1 MTAVPP
7 ADIFRAYDVRGVIGD
22 TLTEAAAEQIGR
34 AFATQARAA
43 GHSTITVGGDGRHS
57 TPMLREALTHGLIQ
71 SGCHVIDVGVVPT
84 PLLYF
89 AAHTL
94 GTGTGV
100 MITGSHNAPEYNGF
114 KMVVDG
120 RALAGQAVQALH
132 TRIEQRDFA
141 GGPRGDMEH
150 ADIVTPYIERVVADI
165 KVARCLTVAI
175 DCGNGAGG
183 VVAPMLYDRL
193 GCEVL
198 ELYTEVD
205 GDFPNHHPD
214 PAEPGNLQDLI
225 RQVGCAGADVGL
237 AFDGDA
243 DRLGVVTN
251 RGHWVSPDRY
261 MMLFAE
267 DVLKHHPGAAI
278 VYDVKCSR
286 HLASVIR
293 KRDGEAILCRTGH
306 SYIKARVRETGAALG
321 GEFSGHICFNERWLG
336 FDDALYAGARLL
348 EIAAA
353 SEVDVDTLFAR
364 YPNSHATPEIR
375 LESSE
380 SDKFSIIERL
390 ATDGA
395 FDGGEVT
402 TIDGVRVDYADGFGL
417 ARASNTSPMLSLR
430 FEADTPAALDRIQA
444 HFRDQL
450 AAVAPQLEPLQ

>member
-7 ADIFRAYDVRGVIGD
+7 ADIFRAYDVRGVVGD
-22 TLTEAAAEQIGR
+22 TLTDAAAEQIGR

-57 TPMLREALTHGLIQ
+57 TPMLREALTHGLIE
-71 SGCHVIDVGVVPT
+71 SGCHVIDVGMVPT

-114 KMVVDG
+114 KMVIGD
-120 RALAGQAVQALH
+120 RALAGQAVKTLH
-132 TRIEQRDFA
+132 TRIKRRDFA
-141 GGPRGDMEH
+141 AGPRGDAVS

-165 KVARCLTVAI
+165 KVARRLTVAI

-183 VVAPMLYDRL
+183 VVAPRLYDQL

-214 PAEPGNLQDLI
+214 PAEPDNLRDLI
-225 RQVGCAGADVGL
+225 RQVECAGADVGL

-261 MMLFAE
+261 MMLFAD
-267 DVLKHHPGAAI
+267 DVLKSQPGAAI

-286 HLASVIR
+286 HLANVI
-293 KRDGEAILCRTGH
+293 KQRDGQAILCRTGH
-306 SYIKARVRETGAALG
+306 SYIKERVREIGAALG

-353 SEVDVDTLFAR
+353 SEADVDTLFAH
-364 YPNSHATPEIR
+364 YPNSHATPEIK

-380 SDKFSIIERL
+380 TDKFAIVERL
-390 ATDGA
+390 ATHGA

-402 TIDGVRVDYADGFGL
+402 AIDGVRVDYADGFGL

-450 AAVAPQLEPLQ
+450 AAVAPQLELP